1 MKIVLASDFHLSYR
15 QYNLK
20 EREQDFYKQFN
31 KMIDEVIK
39 EKPNLFIELGDIF
52 DEPKPK
58 PLAIKIFNDGI
69 EKLKSNGID
78 VLGIVG
84 NHTTLQVKDFY
95 PIDFL
100 FENIK
105 YLDGDYITYDDVFI
119 GGVKYHSK
127 IQKQDIKNKI
137 DYLAEHS
144 ENYKTRILLLHQ
156 GLKNDIEIGYE
167 FTEEELE
174 LNRFNFI
181 FLGHLHKRI
190 LRKNDTSV
198 YHYPGS
204 LNSCSVVEMIDEMNQ
219 GKGYSIFDTDTGEI
233 EIKNLTSDREF
244 IDIEITEE
252 ELNNAFI
259 SKTIESLKEYSI
271 KPIVRLKC
279 VTNTQSNVYEFTKKL
294 EDVTLFVIKKIIHSL
309 DELEQMEK
317 LNWEN
322 ISIRKMIESKFD
334 EKWQSDLAVELFNE
348 LKDNNVESAQQ
359 ISEEIYKK
367 YYTGDTE
374 DDV

>member
-69 EKLKSNGID
+69 QKLKSNGID

-259 SKTIESLKEYSI
+259 SKTIESLKGYSI

>member
-31 KMIDEVIK
+31 KMIDEVVK

-69 EKLKSNGID
+69 QKLKSNGID

-259 SKTIESLKEYSI
+259 SKTIESLKGYSI

-367 YYTGDTE
+367 YYTGDTK

>member
-69 EKLKSNGID
+69 QKLKSNGID

-190 LRKNDTSV
+190 LRKNNTSV

-252 ELNNAFI
+252 ELNNTFI
-259 SKTIESLKEYSI
+259 SKTIESLKGYSI

-334 EKWQSDLAVELFNE
+334 KKWQSDLAVELFNE

>member
-1 MKIVLASDFHLSYR
+1 MKIILASDFHLSYR

-69 EKLKSNGID
+69 QKLKSNGID

-190 LRKNDTSV
+190 LRKNNTSV

-244 IDIEITEE
+244 IDIEVTEE

>member
-69 EKLKSNGID
+69 QKLKSNGIE

-105 YLDGDYITYDDVFI
+105 YLDGDYIIYDDVFI

-252 ELNNAFI
+252 ELNNTFI
-259 SKTIESLKEYSI
+259 SKTIESLKGYSI

-322 ISIRKMIESKFD
+322 ISIQKMIESKFD
-334 EKWQSDLAVELFNE
+334 KKWQSDLAVELFNE
-348 LKDNNVESAQQ
+348 LKNNNIESAQQ

-367 YYTGDTE
+367 YYTGDAK

>member
-69 EKLKSNGID
+69 QKLKSNGID

-219 GKGYSIFDTDTGEI
+219 GKGYSIFNTDTGEI

>member
-105 YLDGDYITYDDVFI
+105 YLDGDYIIYDNIFI

>member
-52 DEPKPK
+52 DELKPK

-167 FTEEELE
+167 FSEEELE

-204 LNSCSVVEMIDEMNQ
+204 LNSCSVVELVDEMNQ

-244 IDIEITEE
+244 IDIEVTEE
-252 ELNNAFI
+252 ELNNTFI

-334 EKWQSDLAVELFNE
+334 KKWQSDLAVELFNE
-348 LKDNNVESAQQ
+348 LKNNNIESAQQ

-367 YYTGDTE
+367 YYTGDTK

>member
-69 EKLKSNGID
+69 QKLKSNGIE

-105 YLDGDYITYDDVFI
+105 YLDGDYIIYDDVFI

-167 FTEEELE
+167 FSEEELE

-204 LNSCSVVEMIDEMNQ
+204 LNSCSVVEMVDEMNQ

-244 IDIEITEE
+244 IDIEVTEE
-252 ELNNAFI
+252 ELNNTFI

-322 ISIRKMIESKFD
+322 ISIQKMIESKFD
-334 EKWQSDLAVELFNE
+334 KKWQSDLAVELFNE
-348 LKDNNVESAQQ
+348 LKNNNIESAQQ

-367 YYTGDTE
+367 YYTGDTK

>member
-39 EKPNLFIELGDIF
+39 EKPNIFIELGDIF

-167 FTEEELE
+167 FSEEELE

-204 LNSCSVVEMIDEMNQ
+204 LNSCSVVEMVDEMNQ

-244 IDIEITEE
+244 IDIEVTEE
-252 ELNNAFI
+252 ELNNTFI

-322 ISIRKMIESKFD
+322 ISIQKMIESKFD
-334 EKWQSDLAVELFNE
+334 KKWQSDLAVELFNE
-348 LKDNNVESAQQ
+348 LKNNNIESAQQ

-367 YYTGDTE
+367 YYTK

>member
-20 EREQDFYKQFN
+20 ERERDFYN
-31 KMIDEVIK
+31 KFEKLIDEIIK
-39 EKPNLFIELGDIF
+39 EKPNLFIQLGDIF

-69 EKLKSNGID
+69 QKLKDNNIE

-84 NHTTLQVKDFY
+84 NHTTLQIKDFY

-100 FENIK
+100 FEDIK
-105 YLDGDYITYDDVFI
+105 YLDGDYVVYDDVFI

-137 DYLAEHS
+137 DYLAEQS
-144 ENYKTRILLLHQ
+144 KNYKTKILLLHQ
-156 GLKNDIEIGYE
+156 GLKNDIEIGYD
-167 FTEEELE
+167 FTEEELK
-174 LNRFNFI
+174 LDRFDYI

-204 LNSCSVVEMIDEMNQ
+204 LNSCSVVEMLDEMNQ
-219 GKGYSIFDTDTGEI
+219 GKGYSVFDTDTGEI

-244 IDIEITEE
+244 VDIEITED
-252 ELNNAFI
+252 ELNNSFI
-259 SKTIESLKEYSI
+259 NKTIESLKEHSI

-279 VTNTQSNVYEFTKKL
+279 VANNQTNVYEFIKKL
-294 EDVTLFVIKKIIHSL
+294 EDVTLFVVKKIIYSS
-309 DELEQMEK
+309 DELEQMER

-322 ISIRKMIESKFD
+322 ISIQKMIESKFD
-334 EKWQSDLAVELFNE
+334 EKWQSDLAVELFNQ
-348 LKDNNVESAQQ
+348 LKDNKIESAQQ
-359 ISEEIYKK
+359 ISEEIYRK
-367 YYTGDTE
+367 YYTGDVK

>member
-69 EKLKSNGID
+69 QKLKSNGID

>member
-58 PLAIKIFNDGI
+58 PLAIKVFNDGI

-137 DYLAEHS
+137 DYLAEYS

-167 FTEEELE
+167 FSEEELE

-204 LNSCSVVEMIDEMNQ
+204 LNSCSVVEMVDEMNQ

-244 IDIEITEE
+244 IDIEVTEE
-252 ELNNAFI
+252 ELNNTFI

-271 KPIVRLKC
+271 KPIDRLKC

-334 EKWQSDLAVELFNE
+334 KKWQSDLAVELFNE
-348 LKDNNVESAQQ
+348 LKNNNIESAQQ

-367 YYTGDTE
+367 YYTGDTK